1 MFGTNLKQK
10 YKKIDVSDCRCTPA
24 HHIHCSFEKEYARF
38 LFKKRIRKRSA
49 CGMRHAVVLRRRQP
63 RARVRTRIGLGL
75 CVGWVA
81 TFYGLL
87 ASGWKDLEEAMPM
100 SCGQQVLQIPNDAWN
115 AG

>member
-1 MFGTNLKQK
+1 
-10 YKKIDVSDCRCTPA
+10 
-24 HHIHCSFEKEYARF
+24 
-38 LFKKRIRKRSA
+38 
-49 CGMRHAVVLRRRQP
+49 
-63 RARVRTRIGLGL
+63 
-75 CVGWVA
+75 VGWVA

>member
-1 MFGTNLKQK
+1 MLVIAVVRQLIIYTVLLKKNTQDFYLK
-10 YKKIDVSDCRCTPA
+10 
-24 HHIHCSFEKEYARF
+24 KEYSREVHA
-38 LFKKRIRKRSA
+38 A